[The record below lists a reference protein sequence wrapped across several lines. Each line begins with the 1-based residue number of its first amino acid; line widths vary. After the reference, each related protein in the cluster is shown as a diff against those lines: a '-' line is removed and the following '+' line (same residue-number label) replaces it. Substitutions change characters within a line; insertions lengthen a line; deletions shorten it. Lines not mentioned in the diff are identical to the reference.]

1 MWFNM
6 DLSIFSVTRSQRIAR
21 CLGSVFLLMFTA
33 ATPAWA
39 AYVIAPDIAEEY
51 VRVRT
56 EFSARPDDPATVF
69 EYAVCLSYVGK
80 VEDGRKALRKVRSL
94 DPDFATKAL
103 PRYQR
108 EVETRPQ
115 DPRALFRIAFLYYF
129 LNDNERA
136 YTAFETV
143 AKQQP
148 PGQLTT
154 WALAYMAVI
163 CSDAKKWGEAESLIR
178 RALEMEPDAYGLH
191 AALAATLRGQG
202 RIFAATG
209 EFFTALNLRTQFE
222 NYERERFPVIENG
235 KN

>member
-6 DLSIFSVTRSQRIAR
+6 DLSIFPATRSWPIAR
-21 CLGSVFLLMFTA
+21 WLGSVFLLMLPA
-33 ATPAWA
+33 AAPAWA
-39 AYVIAPDIAEEY
+39 AYAITPEIAEEY
-51 VRVRT
+51 LRVRADV
-56 EFSARPDDPATVF
+56 SARPHDPATVF

-80 VEDGRKALRKVRSL
+80 VEEGRKALRKVRGL

-103 PRYQR
+103 PRYLR

-115 DPRALFRIAFLYYF
+115 DPRALFRVAFLHYF

-136 YTAFETV
+136 YAAFETV
-143 AKQQP
+143 SKQQP
-148 PGQLTT
+148 STQFTT

-163 CSDAKKWGEAESLIR
+163 CSDAKKWDEADSLIR

-222 NYERERFPVIENG
+222 NYEREHFPVIENG